1 MASALP
7 DLLGRQLLGEL
18 PLGGFAPGRAG
29 QCGQERGS
37 TRLDKAEIG
46 GDLLI

>member
-7 DLLGRQLLGEL
+7 DLLSRQLLGEL
-18 PLGGFAPGRAG
+18 PSGGAG

-37 TRLDKAEIG
+37 TRLDKAGIG
-46 GDLLI
+46 GDLRM